1 MPITKSTNCRNITIS
16 NIITRSNVPATKSTN
31 CRNIK
36 CCHLYT
42 YSCFIVTIII
52 KLQKLNEN
60 ENVGPLLD
68 QHCCSIFYF
77 CTSPKVLHSY
87 ASHTYHFLHHNT
99 FVMEILPAHFTHQS
113 SKLAL
118 IGSMLCL
125 SGHLTIIEPF
135 T

>member
-68 QHCCSIFYF
+68 QHFCSIFYLCIPIGF
-77 CTSPKVLHSY
+77 AFIRKPYLSFLASQYTCDGNIDSIHHTPEFQVGLDWKY
-87 ASHTYHFLHHNT
+87 AML
-99 FVMEILPAHFTHQS
+99 EGS
-113 SKLAL
+113 SDHK
-118 IGSMLCL
+118 
-125 SGHLTIIEPF
+125 
-135 T
+135 